1 MQKKKEKKQE
11 KKKYTKMVLTK
22 HNNLKDATSVTTGK
36 LGCTKFLF

>member
-22 HNNLKDATSVTTGK
+22 NGKLKDITQGVEGTFK
-36 LGCTKFLF
+36 